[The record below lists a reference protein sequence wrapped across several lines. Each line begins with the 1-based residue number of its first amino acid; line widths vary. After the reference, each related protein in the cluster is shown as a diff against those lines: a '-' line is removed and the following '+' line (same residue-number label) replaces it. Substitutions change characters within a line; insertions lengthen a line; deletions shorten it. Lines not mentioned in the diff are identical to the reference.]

1 MLQIALN
8 LGRLK
13 IILRNRYFLTGIAFV
28 VWLVFLDDY
37 HFWGQR
43 KTVDDLRA
51 LQEQQRYYDS
61 SIQLMNQEKAALE
74 SDTLLL
80 ERLAREKYR
89 MYKPGESVFWFPD
102 S

>member
-1 MLQIALN
+1 MI

-13 IILRNRYFLTGIAFV
+13 TILLNRYSLTGIGFV

-37 HFWGQR
+37 HYWGQR

-61 SIQLMNQEKAALE
+61 SILLMNQEKAALE

-102 S
+102 STNTQD

>member
-1 MLQIALN
+1 
-8 LGRLK
+8 
-13 IILRNRYFLTGIAFV
+13 
-28 VWLVFLDDY
+28 
-37 HFWGQR
+37 
-43 KTVDDLRA
+43 RA

-102 S
+102 STFSQN